1 MSWGENSQASM
12 TEVADAPTFG
22 ADYYRNLL
30 SQKRELKP
38 QVRVSFTGKEN
49 TGKTGLAISRARAV
63 IGPDKRI
70 VVIDVDGSALSTVA
84 TNFANDPMIDVIPIF
99 DELDESLFNE
109 DNTTNYLAVVE
120 KVGWFVRLLAARGDE
135 NPYKD
140 MGALIM
146 DGCSTLLKW
155 CEFAMRAALLQRGVI
170 ESEGDS
176 FNQKE
181 WRERNKMYR
190 DILNRAHRM
199 RLDYVAYTFHL
210 KDVKEF
216 MDIGNGSKGL
226 MKVGEVPEWENGTK
240 RLFSQQIFLARYTR
254 EGDLAAGV
262 KADPSLADGEWVIR
276 GTVQEMKGL
285 HQEYLNTT
293 HDVLRVK
300 DRNVEWL
307 DMPFLMWGHGEDE
320 SEDAPVESDEGD
332 EDGDGSQ

>member
-1 MSWGENSQASM
+1 MSWGESSQAAM
-12 TEVADAPTFG
+12 EEVAEARTFG
-22 ADYYRNLL
+22 ADYYRALL
-30 SQKRELKP
+30 TQKHSIRP

-49 TGKTGLAISRARAV
+49 TGKTGLAIARARAV
-63 IGPDKRI
+63 VGPDKRI

-84 TNFANDPMIDVIPIF
+84 TNFANDRMIDVIPIF

-109 DNTTNYLAVVE
+109 DNTTNWLAVVD
-120 KVGWFVRLLAARGDE
+120 KVGWYVRLLAAEGED
-135 NPYKD
+135 NPYND

-155 CEFAMRAALLQRGVI
+155 CEFAMRTALLRRGVI

-181 WRERNKMYR
+181 WRERNKMYS

-199 RLDYVAYTFHL
+199 RIDYVAYTFHL

-262 KADPSLADGEWVIR
+262 KADSSLSEGEWVIR

-300 DRNVEWL
+300 DGKVEWL
-307 DMPFLMWGHGEDE
+307 DMPFLTWEHG
-320 SEDAPVESDEGD
+320 EGD
-332 EDGDGSQ
+332 EDGGSQ

>member
-1 MSWGENSQASM
+1 
-12 TEVADAPTFG
+12 
-22 ADYYRNLL
+22 
-30 SQKRELKP
+30 
-38 QVRVSFTGKEN
+38 
-49 TGKTGLAISRARAV
+49 
-63 IGPDKRI
+63 
-70 VVIDVDGSALSTVA
+70 
-84 TNFANDPMIDVIPIF
+84 
-99 DELDESLFNE
+99 
-109 DNTTNYLAVVE
+109 
-120 KVGWFVRLLAARGDE
+120 
-135 NPYKD
+135 
-140 MGALIM
+140 
-146 DGCSTLLKW
+146 
-155 CEFAMRAALLQRGVI
+155 MRAALLQRGVI